1 MASKE
6 GTMYVNV
13 AEWLQD
19 IRATN
24 IRIHNKQKQLTVLD
38 NMLEAKAITYNPD
51 RVSTTPRKDGLENLA
66 IKHIEERDKLYADI
80 QKDITY
86 MLRKMDEATDYISMI
101 ESEDQQEVLML
112 RYIECRSWSDI
123 MTIRECDDISGQYKL
138 HKRAL
143 DSLQKI
149 LMSIQCPQKK

>member
-1 MASKE
+1 
-6 GTMYVNV
+6 MYINA

-66 IKHIEERDKLYADI
+66 IKHIEEREKLYAEI

>member
-1 MASKE
+1 
-6 GTMYVNV
+6 MYINA

-19 IRATN
+19 IIATN

-66 IKHIEERDKLYADI
+66 IKHIEEREKLYADI

>member
-1 MASKE
+1 
-6 GTMYVNV
+6 MYINA

-19 IRATN
+19 IRPTN

-149 LMSIQCPQKK
+149 LLSIQCPQKK